1 MTDIYDNLNE
11 AQRDAVKC
19 TDGPLLI
26 LAGAGSG
33 KTRVI
38 THRIAYLMNEKRIAP
53 WQILALTFTNK
64 AAQEMR
70 TRLELLVGETRGMW
84 VATFH
89 SASVRILREHA
100 DVLELSSSFVI
111 YDSLD
116 QLTLVKNIMKD
127 LGMDDTRFKPR
138 AVQSAISRAKNEMND
153 AEAYDEQADNFFTR
167 TIARIFTAYQKRLK
181 LNNAVDF
188 DDLLLLVVRLF
199 REHPDILSRY
209 QDKFRYI
216 LVDEYQDTNKVQYEI
231 VRLLA
236 GAHRNLCVVGDDDQS
251 IYQFRGADV
260 RNILDFERDWPE
272 AEVVKLEENYR
283 STANILEAAHH
294 VVKHNTGRKYKK
306 LWTRQDAGDPV
317 VVHIAEDEYQEARYI
332 TSEIRSLSGQYEQ
345 FAVLYRTNAQSRAIE
360 DAMVRDNIPYQMVGG
375 VRFWERKEVKD
386 LLAYLRAIDN
396 PADDISL
403 MRIINVPRRGIGAAS
418 VQRLRDLSAER
429 NFTFFEALRNAADA
443 GLGTAIRKKV
453 TDFAD
458 LLENLIKMKEYIE
471 LDELCEQVLTK
482 SGYLEELRAE
492 GSEQAQS
499 RAENLREFITVAQQ
513 YAGKEGEEK
522 TLTSFLT
529 ELALISDLDALAEDE
544 TPRVILMTLHSAK
557 GLEFPVVFLAGM
569 EEGIFP
575 HMRSFDTADGIEEE
589 RRLCYVGITRAEQ
602 RLYLTLA
609 RRRNIFGQSMHNLPS
624 RFLAEIPDSVL
635 NKTEENALSAANV
648 SIPAGAGE
656 TMVVGDHVEH
666 GKWGVGDVRAVD
678 VLSDGD
684 TVLTIHF
691 PDLGLKKVIARYAPL
706 RKLK

>member
-1 MTDIYDNLNE
+1 MTEIYDSLNE
-11 AQRDAVKC
+11 AQQDAVKC
-19 TDGPLLI
+19 IDGPLLI

-38 THRIAYLMNEKRIAP
+38 THRIAYLMNEKRVAP
-53 WQILALTFTNK
+53 WEILALTFTNK

-100 DVLELSSSFVI
+100 DALELSPSFVI

-153 AEAYDEQADNFFTR
+153 ADAYDEQADNFYTR
-167 TIARIFTAYQKRLK
+167 TIARIFNAYEKRLK
-181 LNNAVDF
+181 QNNAVDF
-188 DDLLLLVVRLF
+188 DDLLLFIVRLF

-236 GAHRNLCVVGDDDQS
+236 GVHRNLCVVGDDDQS

-294 VVKHNTGRKYKK
+294 VVKHNTGRKHKK
-306 LWTRQDAGDPV
+306 LWTRQEAGDPV
-317 VVHIAEDEYQEARYI
+317 IVHVAGDEYQEARYI
-332 TSEIRSLSGQYEQ
+332 ASEIRSLSDQYDQ

-386 LLAYLRAIDN
+386 LVSYLRVIDN

-429 NFTFFEALRNAADA
+429 NITFFEALRNADDA
-443 GLGTAIRKKV
+443 GLGTAIRKKA

-458 LLENLIKMKEYIE
+458 LLESLIKMRESLE
-471 LDELCEQVLTK
+471 VDELCEQTLTK

-522 TLTSFLT
+522 TLTAFLT
-529 ELALISDLDALAEDE
+529 ELALISDLDSLAEDD

-569 EEGIFP
+569 EEGLFP

-589 RRLCYVGITRAEQ
+589 RRLCYVGITRAE
-602 RLYLTLA
+602 RRIYLTLA
-609 RRRNIFGQSMHNLPS
+609 QRRNIFGQSMQNLPS

-635 NKTEENALSAANV
+635 SKTEEAALAAGNV

-666 GKWGVGDVRAVD
+666 GKWGAGEVRAVD